1 MSTEHVLADGT
12 VVFVRPIRREDAA
25 LIRDGFERLSPESR
39 YRRFFGAVTHLTDE
53 VLEYLTN
60 VDGVDHVAF
69 VAGQVTLDLKAERG
83 LGVARFVRLAD
94 EPEVAEAAVTVV
106 DDMQRKGLGRI
117 LLSTLADAARE
128 RGIKRFR
135 GEVLRTNEPMQQILS
150 DVSAHMVRADG
161 MTAEYD
167 VELDPAPH
175 GGTTVSALAR
185 LLREAAGSM
194 AIQLRR
200 LGPPTPHE
208 AVAENEGAPSPVR
221 ATCRELSPVGIVAAA
236 RKARQR

>member
-12 VVFVRPIRREDAA
+12 VVLIRPIRPEDAA
-25 LIRDGFERLSPESR
+25 LIREGFERLSPESR
-39 YRRFFGAVTHLTDE
+39 YRRFFGAIPHLTDE

-60 VDGVDHVAF
+60 VDGVTHVAF
-69 VAGQVTLDLKAERG
+69 VASQVTLDLKTERG

-94 EPEVAEAAVTVV
+94 DPEVAEAAVTVV
-106 DDMQRKGLGRI
+106 DDMQRKGIGRI

-135 GEVLRTNEPMQQILS
+135 GEVLATNEPMQQILA
-150 DVSAHMVRADG
+150 DVSAHVVRADG
-161 MTAEYD
+161 VTAEYD
-167 VELDPAPH
+167 VELEPPTANGH
-175 GGTTVSALAR
+175 GPSALAR

-200 LGPPTPHE
+200 LGPPFP
-208 AVAENEGAPSPVR
+208 
-221 ATCRELSPVGIVAAA
+221 
-236 RKARQR
+236 

>member
-1 MSTEHVLADGT
+1 MSSEHVLADGT

-25 LIRDGFERLSPESR
+25 LIRGGFERLSPESR
-39 YRRFFGAVTHLTDE
+39 YRRFFGAITHLTDD

-69 VAGQVTLDLKAERG
+69 VAGQVSLDLKTERG

-106 DDMQRKGLGRI
+106 DDMQRKGLGRV
-117 LLSTLADAARE
+117 LLATLADAARE

-135 GEVLRTNEPMQQILS
+135 GEVLRANGPMQQILS
-150 DVSAHMVRADG
+150 DVAARMVRDDG
-161 MTAEYD
+161 MTVEYD
-167 VELDPAPH
+167 VELDPTPP
-175 GGTTVSALAR
+175 GGPIGSTLSR

-200 LGPPTPHE
+200 LGPPTP
-208 AVAENEGAPSPVR
+208 
-221 ATCRELSPVGIVAAA
+221 
-236 RKARQR
+236 